1 MGVRL
6 LSKLLKSR
14 CYEQTKQIHLSELYG
29 KKICIDASI
38 YLYRYK
44 SQNALLEKIYLM
56 CSLFRK
62 YNIIPL
68 FVFDGKPPKEKDAE
82 LEKRA
87 EEREQAYCM
96 YDKLKEEWGDNM
108 TKEQKLKLQE
118 LRKSMIRITRNN
130 IDNVKSLLDGYGIKH
145 ITAINEADALC
156 ANLVIKKKVFA
167 VLTEDMDLFAYAC
180 PYILRYFSLVNHTC
194 ILYDIKKILK
204 TLSISKEDFKL
215 LCVLSGNDYYN
226 SGKNIFYY
234 MKLYD
239 KFKKITQKIKLIDWL
254 KKYNYL
260 NEVDFESIENILK
273 IYNNND
279 ELNNYKYFGIR
290 FGTVDRELLYSVLEK
305 ERFVF

>member
-14 CYEQTKQIHLSELYG
+14 CYEETKKLHLSELYG

-38 YLYRYK
+38 YLYRFK

-56 CSLFRK
+56 CTLFRN
-62 YNIIPL
+62 YNITPL
-68 FVFDGKPPKEKDAE
+68 FVFDGKPPKEKNDE

-87 EEREQAYCM
+87 EEREKAYCM
-96 YDKLKEEWGDNM
+96 YDKLKEEWGEDM

-118 LRKSMIRITRNN
+118 LRKSMIRITKNN
-130 IDNVKSLLDGYGIKH
+130 IEDVKSLLDSYGIKH
-145 ITAINEADALC
+145 ITAIGEADALC

-204 TLSISKEDFKL
+204 KLSIVKDDFKL

-226 SGKNIFYY
+226 SDKNIFYY

-239 KFKKITQKIKLIDWL
+239 KFKKITQNIKLMDWL
-254 KKYNYL
+254 KKYNYV
-260 NEVDFESIENILK
+260 NKNDFEIIENILK
-273 IYNNND
+273 IYNNEN
-279 ELNNYKYFGIR
+279 ELNNYTYFSIR
-290 FGTVDRELLYSVLEK
+290 LGNIDRELLCSVLEK